1 MKHDRLFIE
10 SWQRHLPSSNAPS
23 HFPAS
28 ALSLLL
34 LLLLLWAL
42 VLLEE
47 ARSST
52 TRVDSLLA

>member
-34 LLLLLWAL
+34 LLLWAL

-52 TRVDSLLA
+52 TRVDSLLT